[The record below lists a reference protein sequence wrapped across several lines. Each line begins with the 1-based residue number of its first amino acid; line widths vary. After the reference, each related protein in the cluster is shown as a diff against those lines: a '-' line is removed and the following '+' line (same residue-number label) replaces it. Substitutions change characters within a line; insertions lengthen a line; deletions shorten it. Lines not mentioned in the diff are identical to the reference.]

1 MRYMR
6 RYVDLHGS
14 KSTELIQSTLNE
26 SIVRRRRLSWV
37 YIRLIPLQSSPM
49 LQGAPKVSGFHSGAY
64 VMFLTETKTKMTE
77 F

>member
-14 KSTELIQSTLNE
+14 KSTELIQSTLKE
-26 SIVRRRRLSWV
+26 SMARRLSWV
-37 YIRLIPLQSSPM
+37 YIRQISLQSSPM